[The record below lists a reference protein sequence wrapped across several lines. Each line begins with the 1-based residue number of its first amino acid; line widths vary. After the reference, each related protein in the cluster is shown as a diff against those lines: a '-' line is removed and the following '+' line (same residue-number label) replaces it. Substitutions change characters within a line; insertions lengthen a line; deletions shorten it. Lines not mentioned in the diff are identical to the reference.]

1 MHVSVTAAI
10 AVLVVDMRLSY
21 QTPSKASV
29 EKTVQYQQNGL
40 DQKSN
45 RESVKPLPNSDNN

>member
-45 RESVKPLPNSDNN
+45 RESVKTPS